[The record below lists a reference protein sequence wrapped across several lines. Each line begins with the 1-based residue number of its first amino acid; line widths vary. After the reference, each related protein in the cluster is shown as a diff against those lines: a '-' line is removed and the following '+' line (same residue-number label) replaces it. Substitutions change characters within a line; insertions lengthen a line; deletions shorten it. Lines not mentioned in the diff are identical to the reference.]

1 MMLIYA
7 LFNGTSSYLL
17 KIGINRATGVEFTIK
32 GAFRNPFYS
41 FYRFLRVPVVVL
53 GIVLSSIGFLI
64 YLYALSIYLMSDVKP
79 LTNLSLIIVFLLGVF
94 RLKERISK
102 KELAGIA
109 TMALGAIF
117 ISMFATEK
125 AESMPQLNIPSM
137 IIFSI
142 IICIISLFFL
152 GMTLMKRNKKSEEY
166 FFAISSGILF
176 GLGVIFTNALFI
188 NPQYT
193 LYYFISNP
201 FSYLFALSYL
211 VAIFIEVIAFSGGR
225 LIYIG
230 SIISVLT
237 IAIPV
242 LGASVLFNE
251 DLIILFDGA
260 VIFPLS
266 FLKLIGIMLIIIGTL
281 IAYPKFGNLK
291 PEEKIDNPIKGK
303 A

>member
-1 MMLIYA
+1 MLVYA
-7 LFNGTSSYLL
+7 LFNGTSSSLL
-17 KIGINRATGVEFTIK
+17 KIGINRVTGVELTIK
-32 GAFRNPFYS
+32 GAFRNPIYS
-41 FYRFLRVPVVVL
+41 IYRFLRVPIVVV
-53 GIVLSSIGFLI
+53 GIVLSTIGFLI

-79 LTNLSLIIVFLLGVF
+79 LTNLSLIVVFLLGIF
-94 RLKERISK
+94 ILKERISK

-109 TMALGAIF
+109 TMALGSIF
-117 ISMFATEK
+117 VSMFATEK
-125 AESMPQLNIPSM
+125 AETMTQVNIPNM

-142 IICIISLFFL
+142 IICIIALFFV
-152 GMTLMKRNKKSEEY
+152 GMTFIKRNKKSEEY
-166 FFAISSGILF
+166 FLAISSGILF
-176 GLGVIFTNALFI
+176 GLGVIFTNALLI

-201 FSYLFALSYL
+201 FSYLFAISYL
-211 VAIFIEVIAFSGGR
+211 VAIFIEAIAFSSGR

-230 SIISVLT
+230 PIMSILT

-242 LGASVLFNE
+242 LGASIIFNE

-260 VIFPLS
+260 LIIPLS
-266 FLKLIGIMLIIIGTL
+266 FLKLIGISLIIIGTL

-291 PEEKIDNPIKGK
+291 PEEKIDNPIKEK